1 MFNVGDFVTVN
12 FDGFEVDVAT
22 HGVFFPAEMC
32 RYQGLVMRVV
42 SGPQRTPDGEGS
54 KYILG
59 TCAFTETQVNVENVG
74 TYVFVTEW
82 LRPFT
87 PNPEEVSV
95 RILNVDGDEVVINLD
110 ATLADVTEDMVLVS
124 PASTYAIPVIDTY
137 VKRSDAI
144 LFGEVRI
151 PAGRR
156 GRFFLGQSDLSE
168 VYILKIEAD
177 QFVLMAGRG
186 STKFCLDYWDYSE
199 LSENSRYSD
208 WADHVLDEDAVYAE
222 DTMEYYHSDEVG
234 RNVFEWNDGYY
245 RTHEEEDEP
254 ELVSGYHEG
263 IRTTLSE
270 ARDAKFTIGFEVE
283 KEDEDILN
291 DYTVGDCEVHG
302 WAREYDGSLDDGGYE
317 LVSPVFDLFGDEFDK
332 HMNKSTI
339 RDHINGDSNAER
351 CGGHI
356 NIGMKDVNGRE
367 FFDGI
372 KGFVPLILTLYRNR
386 MANSYCKARP
396 NINDY
401 KDGDKYTA
409 VNVRNSYIEIRVVS
423 RVLNTTQLT
432 WRRDLMRIMVSDY
445 MGVGPVRI
453 LRDITDKRSKLHRHL
468 MKVYDMQ
475 GILKIA
481 SIYAQFADDFY
492 NTYEVTSNG
501 EGMFFSSILRTY
513 KRKKVDV
520 SAIIVFAN
528 EGFSALENVGRNV
541 SRLNKSKDL
550 LSKLTVSTL

>member
-42 SGPQRTPDGEGS
+42 SGPQRTTDGEGS

-208 WADHVLDEDAVYAE
+208 WADYVLDEDAVYAE

-234 RNVFEWNDGYY
+234 
-245 RTHEEEDEP
+245 
-254 ELVSGYHEG
+254 
-263 IRTTLSE
+263 
-270 ARDAKFTIGFEVE
+270 
-283 KEDEDILN
+283 
-291 DYTVGDCEVHG
+291 
-302 WAREYDGSLDDGGYE
+302 
-317 LVSPVFDLFGDEFDK
+317 
-332 HMNKSTI
+332 
-339 RDHINGDSNAER
+339 
-351 CGGHI
+351 
-356 NIGMKDVNGRE
+356 
-367 FFDGI
+367 
-372 KGFVPLILTLYRNR
+372 
-386 MANSYCKARP
+386 
-396 NINDY
+396 
-401 KDGDKYTA
+401 
-409 VNVRNSYIEIRVVS
+409 
-423 RVLNTTQLT
+423 
-432 WRRDLMRIMVSDY
+432 
-445 MGVGPVRI
+445 
-453 LRDITDKRSKLHRHL
+453 
-468 MKVYDMQ
+468 
-475 GILKIA
+475 
-481 SIYAQFADDFY
+481 
-492 NTYEVTSNG
+492 
-501 EGMFFSSILRTY
+501 GMF
-513 KRKKVDV
+513 
-520 SAIIVFAN
+520 
-528 EGFSALENVGRNV
+528 
-541 SRLNKSKDL
+541 
-550 LSKLTVSTL
+550 

>member
-12 FDGFEVDVAT
+12 FDGFEVNETA
-22 HGVFFPAEMC
+22 HGVFLPMEMC

-42 SGPQRTPDGEGS
+42 GGPQRTSDGAGF
-54 KYILG
+54 KFTLG
-59 TCAFTETQVNVENVG
+59 TCAFTETQVDVG
-74 TYVFVTEW
+74 GVGGYVFLTEW

-87 PNPEEVSV
+87 PNPEEVCV
-95 RILNVDGDEVVINLD
+95 RILNVDGDEIGIDLD
-110 ATLADVTEDMVLVS
+110 ATLADVTEDMVLLS
-124 PASTYAIPVIDTY
+124 PASTHAIPGIDTY

-151 PAGRR
+151 PRMRR
-156 GRFFLGQSDLSE
+156 DRFGLLENDLSE
-168 VYILKIEAD
+168 VYILEIEAD

-208 WADHVLDEDAVYAE
+208 WADYVLDDDAVYAE
-222 DTMEYYHSDEVG
+222 DVQEYFHGDDVD

-245 RTHEEEDEP
+245 RTYEEEEEP

-302 WAREYDGSLDDGGYE
+302 WAREYDGSLDSGGYE

-332 HMNKSTI
+332 HMNQSVI
-339 RDHINGDSNAER
+339 REHINGESSAER

-356 NIGMKDVNGRE
+356 NIGMKDVSGRE

-372 KGFVPLILTLYRNR
+372 KGFVPLILTLYRHR
-386 MANSYCKARP
+386 MTNNYCKARP

-409 VNVRNSYIEIRVVS
+409 VNVKNSYIEIRVVS